1 MPPGSRPVT
10 LSVGA
15 IAEFLSSTALF
26 RQVDRALID
35 KVAPHLP
42 AAEHDAGA
50 TIVRAGSPDAGI
62 GVLVAGRAAV
72 RQVNASTGAAA
83 VLEELRVGDFFGEV
97 AALLGTAQS
106 HEIHAVEACT
116 TLTIG
121 KEVMAQ
127 LLGKVAPFAHALAR
141 RTAMRSVQASV
152 AALRGGH
159 GTSPPPVATATP
171 VVAAAPAPADDG
183 SPRMVRVSAYEINDK
198 LLQVIPA
205 RTIAMQ
211 RLLPLELR
219 GKALTVGMV
228 DPWNG
233 PAQNELRRLL
243 TTVDLQFVAISADDF
258 NEAFVRLR
266 IDPAVSNRQLAPVT
280 TPESL
285 QYEINVDEAP
295 TKQVNVIGDEVVQL
309 ANRLI
314 CAAIDRQASDVHIEG
329 EPTGVK
335 VRFRVGGAL
344 QDWETLVAQ
353 SFAKGLVARLKV
365 LAGLDITER
374 RLPQDGRI
382 GLRVGRREIDLR
394 VATMPTLRGEKVVL
408 RLFEAA
414 NMLRPLESIFVEP
427 KTLAIVRAALDRPY
441 GAIVVAGPTGSGKSS
456 TLYACLNERKKSR
469 PDTNTVTVEDP
480 IEYRL
485 GGATQ
490 VQVNH
495 AVDLG
500 FARILRGMLRQDPD
514 VIMVGEVRDGDT
526 AQLALEAAMTGHL
539 LLTSMHA
546 NTAIAALQRL
556 ENLGCPRPLIAQS
569 LALVLVQR
577 LARKLCPRC
586 VKTEVP
592 PPLLLDSLA
601 ARGLADKAAPVPMP
615 RAVGCGECNGTGWSG
630 RVAVLE
636 AFELKDNARNMLM
649 AGTSLADIE
658 KQAVDAGAL
667 LPFRRYAGVL
677 MARNL
682 IAPSEALLVVT

>member
-1 MPPGSRPVT
+1 MPPGSRPAT
-10 LSVGA
+10 LSIGA

-42 AAEHDAGA
+42 AAEHDVGA

-72 RQVNASTGAAA
+72 RQVNASTGAAT
-83 VLEELRVGDFFGEV
+83 VLEELRIGDFFGEV

-116 TLTIG
+116 TLAIG

-127 LLGKVAPFAHALAR
+127 LLGKVAPFAHALAK

-159 GTSPPPVATATP
+159 GTAPPPMGAPAPT
-171 VVAAAPAPADDG
+171 AAAPPAAPDDG
-183 SPRMVRVSAYEINDK
+183 GPRMVRVSAYEINDK

-285 QYEINVDEAP
+285 QFEINVDEPP

-382 GLRVGRREIDLR
+382 GLRIGRREIDLR

-577 LARKLCPRC
+577 LARRLCPRC

-649 AGTSLADIE
+649 AGSSLGDIE
-658 KQAVDAGAL
+658 KQAVDAGVL

>member
-1 MPPGSRPVT
+1 MPPGSRPAT

-15 IAEFLSSTALF
+15 VAEFLSSTALF

-72 RQVNASTGAAA
+72 RQVNASTGAAT
-83 VLEELRVGDFFGEV
+83 VLEELRIGDFFGEV

-159 GTSPPPVATATP
+159 GTSPPPVAAAP
-171 VVAAAPAPADDG
+171 AAAAPAPVDDG
-183 SPRMVRVSAYEINDK
+183 APRMVRVSAYEINDK

-219 GKALTVGMV
+219 GKVLTVGLV

-233 PAQNELRRLL
+233 PAQHELRRML
-243 TTVDLQFVAISADDF
+243 TTVELQFVAISADDF

-266 IDPAVSNRQLAPVT
+266 IDPATSNRQLAPVT
-280 TPESL
+280 TPDSL
-285 QYEINVDEAP
+285 QYEINVDEPP

-329 EPTGVK
+329 EATGVK
-335 VRFRVGGAL
+335 VRFRVGGGL

-353 SFAKGLVARLKV
+353 SLAKGLVARLKV

-414 NMLRPLESIFVEP
+414 NMLRPLESIFIEP
-427 KTLAIVRAALDRPY
+427 RTLATVRAALDRPY

-456 TLYACLNERKKSR
+456 TLYACLNERKRSR

-500 FARILRGMLRQDPD
+500 FARVLRGMLRQDPD

-601 ARGLADKAAPVPMP
+601 ARGLVDKSAPVPLP

-636 AFELKDNARNMLM
+636 AFELKDNTRNMLM
-649 AGTSLADIE
+649 AGSTLGDIE

>member
-1 MPPGSRPVT
+1 MTGVQT
-10 LSVGA
+10 C
-15 IAEFLSSTALF
+15 ALP
-26 RQVDRALID
+26 I
-35 KVAPHLP
+35 
-42 AAEHDAGA
+42 
-50 TIVRAGSPDAGI
+50 S
-62 GVLVAGRAAV
+62 
-72 RQVNASTGAAA
+72 
-83 VLEELRVGDFFGEV
+83 
-97 AALLGTAQS
+97 
-106 HEIHAVEACT
+106 
-116 TLTIG
+116 
-121 KEVMAQ
+121 
-127 LLGKVAPFAHALAR
+127 
-141 RTAMRSVQASV
+141 
-152 AALRGGH
+152 LRGGH

-285 QYEINVDEAP
+285 QYEVNVDEAP

-649 AGTSLADIE
+649 AGSSLGDIE